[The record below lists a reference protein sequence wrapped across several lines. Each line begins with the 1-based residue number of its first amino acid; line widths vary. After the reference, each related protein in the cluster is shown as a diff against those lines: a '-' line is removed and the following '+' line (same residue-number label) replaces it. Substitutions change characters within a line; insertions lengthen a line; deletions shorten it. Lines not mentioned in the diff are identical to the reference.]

1 MKVIISLSLIFLSG
15 SCSFEVQRKYCF
27 FNKEAGIEYILELDT
42 FSNYYSYKA
51 NAELLYGTVHGNYEL
66 KNNKL
71 ILFQDN
77 RGNFSRKDSESIDHS
92 AMNLFIIDVDA
103 KTPLPFSN
111 VQLINSELTK
121 ESNGDGFISLKLSE
135 CQNSN
140 LLISFFQYK
149 PLEVEIK
156 EPGNW
161 IVGLEALT
169 SLYKEKKI
177 WKVRKNHLKYEKAIL
192 WKCD

>member
-1 MKVIISLSLIFLSG
+1 MKIIIGLSIILFSG
-15 SCSFEVQRKYCF
+15 SCSFEIHRKYCF
-27 FNKEAGIEYILELDT
+27 YDKHSNIEYTLKLDT
-42 FSNYYSYKA
+42 FSNRYTYEAS
-51 NAELLYGTVHGNYEL
+51 AELLGGTIHGDYEI

-77 RGNFSRKDSESIDHS
+77 RGNFSRRDFDSTDHNTV
-92 AMNLFIIDVDA
+92 NLFIIDLDA

-111 VQLINSELTK
+111 IQFISNALTK
-121 ESNGDGFISLKLSE
+121 ESNGDGFISLKLPE

-140 LLISFFQYK
+140 LRISSFQYK
-149 PLEVEIK
+149 PLEVKIK

-161 IVGLEALT
+161 IIGMEAST
-169 SLYKEKKI
+169 SLHKEMKI
-177 WKVRKNHLKYEKAIL
+177 WKMKKKHLRYEKAIL